1 MPFPTDTKR
10 MNNSNLEQASYVS
23 LVTYRKSGKE
33 VATPVWAACE
43 NGTYYVF
50 SAGSAGKVKRLRN
63 SDRAKIAKCDLRGKL
78 LGDWH
83 SGKAVLIDEPA
94 EIAQALQA
102 LRKKYGFQMWLSD
115 LGAKLTGRFQ
125 RRAYISFVLSEEA

>member
-1 MPFPTDTKR
+1 MK
-10 MNNSNLEQASYVS
+10 NSDLEQARYIN

-43 NGTYYVF
+43 DGTYYIF

-63 SDRAKIAKCDLRGKL
+63 SNRAKAAKCDLRGKL

-83 SGKAVLIDEPA
+83 EASATILDNPA
-94 EIAQALQA
+94 EIAQALQV
-102 LRKKYGFQMWLSD
+102 LRAKYGFQMWLSD
-115 LGAKLTGRFQ
+115 VGAKLTGRFEK
-125 RRAYISFVLSEEA
+125 RAYIGLVVLEED